1 MTILRRQLVN
11 IGHMLSGNVVNMAV
25 MMVSISIA
33 ARALGP
39 ASYGIM
45 ILVLSYVRLIERL
58 LRFESWQPLIKYMAD
73 IGPVDDGDKGRAD
86 RMGRLCLFGLLL
98 DIAACFLSA
107 LLAILLAATI
117 GGLFGLDQQYFYLII
132 IYACGLLANI
142 NGLPTAALRFAGR
155 FRTIA
160 YCQIVANVLRAMG
173 AAYCWWAGYGLM
185 AFMIVWT
192 LCQMMGAAIFFW
204 LGMRAL
210 RDQGVTSPFSVSPF
224 GLHRQFDRF
233 LSFGFSTN
241 LSSALRT
248 LTQEADSLLVGALT
262 GPAAVGFY
270 YLAKRLAKIAM
281 QVGAQVQAVLYPDL
295 ARLWSDGK
303 REKFRRMTLQIQAAL
318 AAVGFG
324 ALFVAWVLGKWA
336 IGLAWGDAYLDT
348 YPLFLAQLVAVIL
361 IMHASASRS
370 ALLSMGYPGRILMI
384 AFAGTMIFFVV
395 AALLIPVIGPIGAN
409 VAHICLGLVT
419 VIGLDYYWLSIS
431 GGRVKR
437 PAPV

>member
-1 MTILRRQLVN
+1 MTILRKQLIN
-11 IGHMLSGNVVNMAV
+11 IGHMLSGNIMNMAV
-25 MMVSISIA
+25 MMVSVSVA

-39 ASYGIM
+39 ASYGVM

-73 IGPVDDGDKGRAD
+73 IGPVDGDRGRAD
-86 RMGRLCLFGLLL
+86 ALGRLCLFGLIL
-98 DIAACFLSA
+98 DILACFLSA
-107 LLAILLAATI
+107 LLAVFLAVTV
-117 GGLFGLDQQYFYLII
+117 GGLFGLDPQYMYLIV

-142 NGLPTAALRFAGR
+142 SGLPTAALRFAGR

-160 YCQIVANVLRAMG
+160 YCQIIANVLRAIG
-173 AAYCWWAGYGLM
+173 AVYCWWAGYGLVE
-185 AFMIVWT
+185 FMIVWT

-210 RDQGVTSPFSVSPF
+210 RDQGVTSPFSTSPF

-262 GPAAVGFY
+262 GPAAAGFY

-295 ARLWSDGK
+295 ARLWSNGE
-303 REKFRRMTLQIQAAL
+303 RERFRRMTLQIQAAL

-324 ALFVAWVLGKWA
+324 ALFVAWALGKWA
-336 IGLAWGDAYLDT
+336 ISLAWGNAYLDT

-361 IMHASASRS
+361 VMHASASRS

-384 AFAGTMIFFVV
+384 AFVGTMTFFAV
-395 AALLIPVIGPIGAN
+395 ATILIPIIGPIGAN
-409 VAHICLGLVT
+409 IAHICLGLIT
-419 VIGLDYYWLSIS
+419 AIGLDYYWLSIS
-431 GGRVKR
+431 GGRMKR
-437 PAPV
+437 PVPV